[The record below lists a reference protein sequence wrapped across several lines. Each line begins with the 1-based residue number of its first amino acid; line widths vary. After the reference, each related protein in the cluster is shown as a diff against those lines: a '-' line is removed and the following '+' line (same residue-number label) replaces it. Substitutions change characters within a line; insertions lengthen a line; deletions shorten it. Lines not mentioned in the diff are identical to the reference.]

1 MSDVL
6 TREHTPAKDDR
17 ILLVTRVAA
26 VVVLAVLG
34 LAWWALYLHPAE
46 TDQRFAWPLQ
56 PEMTAMLMGAGYGSA
71 IVFFVAVLVGKRWH
85 RVTLGFLPTTA
96 FIWLLV
102 FATAL
107 HWDRFN
113 HGHPP
118 FLLWVSVYAITPV
131 AVPALWWINRRRDPG
146 TLESRDVI
154 LPTPLRTALI
164 VFGGV
169 LAAIALVMFVLPEL
183 VIDVWPW
190 SLTPLSARTV
200 AAFVMLPAVA
210 WLVMAVDRRWSAARV
225 MVATVALG
233 LAMLLIAVWR
243 AWPDFDQANWLT
255 YIYVAGLAGTLLGLI
270 AMSVWMESA
279 AGRAQPAVYRHG

>member
-6 TREHTPAKDDR
+6 TREHVPAKDDR

-46 TDQRFAWPLQ
+46 TDERFAWPLQ

-71 IVFFVAVLVGKRWH
+71 ILFFVAVLVGKHWH

-96 FIWLLV
+96 FIFLLV
-102 FATAL
+102 IATAL

-118 FLLWVSVYAITPV
+118 FFLWVSVYAITPV

-169 LAAIALVMFVLPEL
+169 LAAIALLMFVLPEL

-200 AAFVMLPAVA
+200 AAFVALPAVA

-243 AWPDFDQANWLT
+243 AWPDFDQGNWLT
-255 YIYVAGLAGTLLGLI
+255 YTYIAGLVGTLLGLI

-279 AGRAQPAVYRHG
+279 AGLAQAAVDRHG